1 MVGEVPGLRG
11 YAVMDAIKAHL
22 INPVQARQPFE
33 NAWHQ
38 AKSALMAGHRLVL
51 ELKPEKR
58 SDSQNKLLHALI
70 GEIAASHEW
79 CGKKHDTETWK
90 RLLVAAWTRA
100 RGESVELLP
109 ALDGHGVDIV
119 FRRTSK
125 MTKGEVNELIEFIE
139 AWRAMQ

>member
-1 MVGEVPGLRG
+1 MAETLR
-11 YAVMDAIKAHL
+11 ATML
-22 INPVQARQPFE
+22 NPVQGHQVIT
-33 NAWHQ
+33 NAWML
-38 AKSALMAGHRLVL
+38 AKSLLMAGHRCTL
-51 ELKPEKR
+51 EVKPETR

-125 MTKGEVNELIEFIE
+125 MTKAEVNELVEFIE

>member
-1 MVGEVPGLRG
+1 MAETL
-11 YAVMDAIKAHL
+11 KATML
-22 INPVQARQPFE
+22 NPVQGHQVIT
-33 NAWHQ
+33 NAWML
-38 AKSALMAGHRLVL
+38 AKSLLMAGHRCTL
-51 ELKPEKR
+51 EVKPETR

-109 ALDGHGVDIV
+109 ALDGYGVDIV

>member
-1 MVGEVPGLRG
+1 MAETL
-11 YAVMDAIKAHL
+11 KATML
-22 INPVQARQPFE
+22 NPVQGHQVIT
-33 NAWHQ
+33 NAWML
-38 AKSALMAGHRLVL
+38 AKSLLMAGHRCTL
-51 ELKPEKR
+51 EVKPETR

>member
-1 MVGEVPGLRG
+1 MAETLR
-11 YAVMDAIKAHL
+11 ATML
-22 INPVQARQPFE
+22 NPVQGHQVIT
-33 NAWHQ
+33 NAWML
-38 AKSALMAGHRLVL
+38 AKSLLMAGHRCTL
-51 ELKPEKR
+51 EVKPETR

-70 GEIAASHEW
+70 GEIAAEHQW

>member
-1 MVGEVPGLRG
+1 MSETLR
-11 YAVMDAIKAHL
+11 ATML
-22 INPVQARQPFE
+22 NPTQGHQVIT
-33 NAWHQ
+33 NAWML
-38 AKSALMAGHRLVL
+38 AKSLLMAGHRCTL
-51 ELKPEKR
+51 EVKPETR

-70 GEIAASHEW
+70 GEIAATREW
-79 CGKKHDTETWK
+79 CGKKHDIETWK

-125 MTKGEVNELIEFIE
+125 MTKAEVNELIEFIE
-139 AWRAMQ
+139 AWRATE

>member
-1 MVGEVPGLRG
+1 MAETL
-11 YAVMDAIKAHL
+11 KATML
-22 INPVQARQPFE
+22 NPVQGHQVIT
-33 NAWHQ
+33 NAWML
-38 AKSALMAGHRLVL
+38 AKSLLLAGHRCTL
-51 ELKPEKR
+51 EVKPETR

-119 FRRTSK
+119 YSRTSK
-125 MTKGEVNELIEFIE
+125 MSKAQVNELIEFIE

>member
-1 MVGEVPGLRG
+1 MAEILR
-11 YAVMDAIKAHL
+11 ATML
-22 INPVQARQPFE
+22 NPQQGHQVIT
-33 NAWHQ
+33 NAWML
-38 AKSALMAGHRLVL
+38 AKSLLLAGHRCTV
-51 ELKPEKR
+51 EVKPETR

-79 CGKKHDTETWK
+79 CGRKHDIETWK

-125 MTKGEVNELIEFIE
+125 MSKAEVNELIEFIE
-139 AWRAMQ
+139 SWRAMR

>member
-1 MVGEVPGLRG
+1 ME
-11 YAVMDAIKAHL
+11 AIKVHL
-22 INPVQARQPFE
+22 YSPTQARAPFE
-33 NAWHQ
+33 SAWKL
-38 AKSALMAGHRLVL
+38 AKGGLMAGHRFVL
-51 ELKPEKR
+51 ELRPETR

-70 GEIAASHEW
+70 GEIAVTREW
-79 CGKKHDTETWK
+79 CGKKHDVETWK

-125 MTKGEVNELIEFIE
+125 MTKGEVNELIEFVE
-139 AWRAMQ
+139 AWRAQQ

>member
-1 MVGEVPGLRG
+1 ML
-11 YAVMDAIKAHL
+11 
-22 INPVQARQPFE
+22 NPQQGHQVIT
-33 NAWHQ
+33 NAWML
-38 AKSALMAGHRLVL
+38 AKSLLMAGHRCTL
-51 ELKPEKR
+51 EVKPETR

-125 MTKGEVNELIEFIE
+125 MTKAEVNELIEFIE